1 MMFFFFFF
9 DEQGNPVKKSYK
21 SVSWDKAEKNKGEWS
36 ELYTLFKLL
45 ADQNLYPIEKSQ
57 IDGERLRL
65 PILSIMRYIDQEIG
79 VEYLITE
86 DSNINMNI
94 NNEEQRV
101 VEKSEFSYWAKQ
113 LFAEIS
119 SVKKKDASFAIPS
132 LNDFRDKTCC
142 PKVACVNRK
151 IADNCKDKSD
161 LYIVIHDTL
170 TGQTPKQGFSIKSE
184 IGSAPTL
191 VNASLLTN
199 FHYRLTKPLTQAQ
212 VDLVNNMNVKHGT
225 KFITDVTGRLAKIKE
240 LGSELR
246 FCGIRQNKNN
256 EDVFLE
262 NLILVDSFMPQIL
275 AWLLYTS
282 FSTGERR
289 IDKLT
294 EMITKAN
301 PMGFPMTVNTKHYE
315 AKVKRLLMDFALG
328 MLPSQP
334 WEATDLASGVLV
346 VKPSGNIDCYHV
358 LYKDTLEE
366 YLYHD
371 LKFETASATRHDF
384 ASIKT
389 DSHGNQYF
397 TLNLQLRFIH

>member
-1 MMFFFFFF
+1 MFFFFFF

-21 SVSWDKAEKNKGEWS
+21 SVPWDKPEKNKGEWS

-45 ADQNLYPIEKSQ
+45 ADQNLYPIENNQ
-57 IDGERLRL
+57 IEGERLRL

-79 VEYLITE
+79 VEYFIME

-101 VEKSEFSYWAKQ
+101 VEKSEFSHWAKQ
-113 LFAEIS
+113 LFAEMS
-119 SVKKKDASFAIPS
+119 SIKKKDASFAIPS

-151 IADNCKDKSD
+151 IAENCKDKSD

-199 FHYRLTKPLTQAQ
+199 FHYRLTKPLTKEQ
-212 VDLVNNMNVKHGT
+212 VEFVNNMKVKQGS
-225 KFITDVTGRLAKIKE
+225 KQVTDVIGRLSKIKE
-240 LGSELR
+240 FGAELQ
-246 FCGIRQNKNN
+246 FCGIQPNKNN
-256 EDVFLE
+256 ENVFLE
-262 NLILVDSFMPQIL
+262 NLILVDSCMPQIL

-282 FSTGERR
+282 FSTGERKL
-289 IDKLT
+289 DKLT
-294 EMITKAN
+294 EMITEAN

-328 MLPSQP
+328 MLPGQP

-346 VKPSGNIDCYHV
+346 VKPSGDIDCYHV

-366 YLYHD
+366 YLFHD
-371 LKFETASATRHDF
+371 LKFETASASRHEF
-384 ASIKT
+384 ASIEF
-389 DSHGNQYF
+389 DSNGNQYF
-397 TLNLQLRFIH
+397 TLNFQLRFIQ

>member
-1 MMFFFFFF
+1 
-9 DEQGNPVKKSYK
+9 
-21 SVSWDKAEKNKGEWS
+21 
-36 ELYTLFKLL
+36 
-45 ADQNLYPIEKSQ
+45 
-57 IDGERLRL
+57 
-65 PILSIMRYIDQEIG
+65 MRYIDQEIG

-246 FCGIRQNKNN
+246 FCGIQQNKNN

-294 EMITKAN
+294 EMITEAN

-328 MLPSQP
+328 MLPGQP
-334 WEATDLASGVLV
+334 WEQADLASGVLV

>member
-1 MMFFFFFF
+1 MFFFFFF

-21 SVSWDKAEKNKGEWS
+21 SVPWDKPEKNKGEWS

-45 ADQNLYPIEKSQ
+45 ADQNLYPIENNQ
-57 IDGERLRL
+57 IEGERLRL

-79 VEYLITE
+79 VEYFIME

-101 VEKSEFSYWAKQ
+101 VEKSEFSHWAKQ
-113 LFAEIS
+113 LFAEMS
-119 SVKKKDASFAIPS
+119 SIKKKDASFAIPS

-151 IADNCKDKSD
+151 IAENCKDKSD

-170 TGQTPKQGFSIKSE
+170 TGQTPKQGFRIKSE

-199 FHYRLTKPLTQAQ
+199 FHYRLTKPLTKEQ
-212 VDLVNNMNVKHGT
+212 VEFVNNMKVKQGS
-225 KFITDVTGRLAKIKE
+225 KQVTDVIGRLSKIKE
-240 LGSELR
+240 FGAELQ
-246 FCGIRQNKNN
+246 FCGIQPNKNN
-256 EDVFLE
+256 ENVFLE
-262 NLILVDSFMPQIL
+262 NLILVDSCMPQIL

-282 FSTGERR
+282 FSTGERKL
-289 IDKLT
+289 DKLT
-294 EMITKAN
+294 EMITEAN

-328 MLPSQP
+328 MLPGQP

-346 VKPSGNIDCYHV
+346 VKPSGDIDCYHV

-366 YLYHD
+366 YLFHD
-371 LKFETASATRHDF
+371 LKFETASASRHEF
-384 ASIKT
+384 ASIEF
-389 DSHGNQYF
+389 DSNGNQYF
-397 TLNLQLRFIH
+397 TLNFQLRFIQ

>member
-1 MMFFFFFF
+1 MFFFFFF

-21 SVSWDKAEKNKGEWS
+21 SVPWDKPEKNKGEWS

-45 ADQNLYPIEKSQ
+45 ADQNLYPIENNQ
-57 IDGERLRL
+57 IEGERLRL

-79 VEYLITE
+79 VEYFIME

-101 VEKSEFSYWAKQ
+101 VEKSEFSHWAKQ
-113 LFAEIS
+113 LFAEMS
-119 SVKKKDASFAIPS
+119 SIKKKDASFAIPS

-151 IADNCKDKSD
+151 IAENCKDKSD

-199 FHYRLTKPLTQAQ
+199 FHYRLTKPLTKEQ
-212 VDLVNNMNVKHGT
+212 VEFVNNMKVKQGS
-225 KFITDVTGRLAKIKE
+225 KQVTDVMGRLSKIKE
-240 LGSELR
+240 FGAELQ
-246 FCGIRQNKNN
+246 FCGIQPNKNN
-256 EDVFLE
+256 ENVFLE
-262 NLILVDSFMPQIL
+262 NLILVDSCMPQIL

-282 FSTGERR
+282 FSTGERKL
-289 IDKLT
+289 DKLT
-294 EMITKAN
+294 EMITEAN

-328 MLPSQP
+328 MLPGQP

-346 VKPSGNIDCYHV
+346 VKPSGDIDCYHV

-366 YLYHD
+366 YLFHD
-371 LKFETASATRHDF
+371 LKFETASASRHEF
-384 ASIKT
+384 ASIEI
-389 DSHGNQYF
+389 DSKGNQYF
-397 TLNLQLRFIH
+397 ALNLQIRFIQ

>member
-1 MMFFFFFF
+1 MFFFFFF

-21 SVSWDKAEKNKGEWS
+21 SVPWDKPEKNKGEWS

-45 ADQNLYPIEKSQ
+45 ADQNLYPIENNQ
-57 IDGERLRL
+57 IEGERLRL

-79 VEYLITE
+79 VEYFIME

-101 VEKSEFSYWAKQ
+101 VEKSEFSHWAKQ
-113 LFAEIS
+113 LFAEMS
-119 SVKKKDASFAIPS
+119 SIKKKDASFAIPS
-132 LNDFRDKTCC
+132 LNDFRVKTCC

-151 IADNCKDKSD
+151 IAENCKDKSD

-199 FHYRLTKPLTQAQ
+199 FHYRLTKPLTKEQ
-212 VDLVNNMNVKHGT
+212 VEFVNNMKVKQGS
-225 KFITDVTGRLAKIKE
+225 KQVTDVMGRLSKIKE
-240 LGSELR
+240 FGAELQ
-246 FCGIRQNKNN
+246 FCGIQPNKNN
-256 EDVFLE
+256 ENVFLE
-262 NLILVDSFMPQIL
+262 NLILVDSCMPQIL

-282 FSTGERR
+282 FSTGERKL
-289 IDKLT
+289 DKLT
-294 EMITKAN
+294 EMITEAN

-328 MLPSQP
+328 MLPGQP

-346 VKPSGNIDCYHV
+346 VKPSGDIDCYHV

-366 YLYHD
+366 YLFHD
-371 LKFETASATRHDF
+371 LKFETASASRHEF
-384 ASIKT
+384 ASIEI
-389 DSHGNQYF
+389 DSKGNQYF
-397 TLNLQLRFIH
+397 ALNLQIRFIQ

>member
-1 MMFFFFFF
+1 MFFFFFF

-21 SVSWDKAEKNKGEWS
+21 SVPWDKPEKNKGEWS

-45 ADQNLYPIEKSQ
+45 ADQNLHPIENNQ
-57 IDGERLRL
+57 IEGERLRL

-79 VEYLITE
+79 VEYFIME

-101 VEKSEFSYWAKQ
+101 VEKSEFSHWAKQ
-113 LFAEIS
+113 LFAEMS
-119 SVKKKDASFAIPS
+119 SIKKKDASFAIPS

-151 IADNCKDKSD
+151 IAENCKDKSD

-199 FHYRLTKPLTQAQ
+199 FHYRLTKPLTKEQ
-212 VDLVNNMNVKHGT
+212 VEFVNNMKVKQGS
-225 KFITDVTGRLAKIKE
+225 KQVTDVMGRLSKIKE
-240 LGSELR
+240 FGAELQ
-246 FCGIRQNKNN
+246 FCGIQPNKNN
-256 EDVFLE
+256 ENVFLE
-262 NLILVDSFMPQIL
+262 NLILVDSCMPQIL

-282 FSTGERR
+282 FSTGERKL
-289 IDKLT
+289 DKLT
-294 EMITKAN
+294 EMITEAN

-328 MLPSQP
+328 MLPGQP
-334 WEATDLASGVLV
+334 WEATDLASGILV
-346 VKPSGNIDCYHV
+346 VKPSGDIDCYHV

-366 YLYHD
+366 YLFHD
-371 LKFETASATRHDF
+371 LKFETASASRHEF
-384 ASIKT
+384 ASIEI
-389 DSHGNQYF
+389 DSKGNQYF
-397 TLNLQLRFIH
+397 ALNLQIRFIQ

>member
-1 MMFFFFFF
+1 MFFFFFF

-21 SVSWDKAEKNKGEWS
+21 SVPWDKPEKNKGEWS

-45 ADQNLYPIEKSQ
+45 ADQNLYPIENNQ
-57 IDGERLRL
+57 IEGERLRL

-79 VEYLITE
+79 VEYFIME

-101 VEKSEFSYWAKQ
+101 VEKSEFSHWAKQ
-113 LFAEIS
+113 LFAEMS
-119 SVKKKDASFAIPS
+119 SIKKKDASFAIPS

-151 IADNCKDKSD
+151 IAENCKDKSD

-199 FHYRLTKPLTQAQ
+199 FHYRLTKPLTKEQ
-212 VDLVNNMNVKHGT
+212 VEFVNNMKVKQGS
-225 KFITDVTGRLAKIKE
+225 KQVTDVMGRLSKIKE
-240 LGSELR
+240 FGAELQ
-246 FCGIRQNKNN
+246 FCGIQPNKNN
-256 EDVFLE
+256 ENVFLE
-262 NLILVDSFMPQIL
+262 NLILVDSCMPQIL

-282 FSTGERR
+282 FSTGERKL
-289 IDKLT
+289 DKLT
-294 EMITKAN
+294 EMITEAN

-315 AKVKRLLMDFALG
+315 AKVKRLLLDFALG
-328 MLPSQP
+328 MLPGQP

-346 VKPSGNIDCYHV
+346 VKPSGDIDCYHV

-366 YLYHD
+366 YLFHD
-371 LKFETASATRHDF
+371 LKFETASASRHEF
-384 ASIKT
+384 ASIEI
-389 DSHGNQYF
+389 DSKGNQNF
-397 TLNLQLRFIH
+397 ALNLQIRFIQ

>member
-1 MMFFFFFF
+1 MFFFFFF

-21 SVSWDKAEKNKGEWS
+21 SVPWDKPEKNKGEWS

-45 ADQNLYPIEKSQ
+45 ADQNLYPIENNQ
-57 IDGERLRL
+57 VEGERLRL

-79 VEYLITE
+79 VEYFIME

-101 VEKSEFSYWAKQ
+101 VEKSEFSHWAKQ
-113 LFAEIS
+113 LFAEMS
-119 SVKKKDASFAIPS
+119 SIKKKDASFAIPS

-151 IADNCKDKSD
+151 IAENCKDKSD

-199 FHYRLTKPLTQAQ
+199 FHYRLTKPLTKEQ
-212 VDLVNNMNVKHGT
+212 VEFVNNMKVKQGS
-225 KFITDVTGRLAKIKE
+225 KQVTDVMGRLSKIKE
-240 LGSELR
+240 FGAELQ
-246 FCGIRQNKNN
+246 FCGIQPNKNN
-256 EDVFLE
+256 ENVFLE
-262 NLILVDSFMPQIL
+262 NLILVDSCMPQIL

-282 FSTGERR
+282 FSTGERKL
-289 IDKLT
+289 DKLT
-294 EMITKAN
+294 EMITEAN

-328 MLPSQP
+328 MLPGQP

-346 VKPSGNIDCYHV
+346 VKPSGDIDCYHV

-366 YLYHD
+366 YLFHD
-371 LKFETASATRHDF
+371 LKFETASASRHEF
-384 ASIKT
+384 ASIEI
-389 DSHGNQYF
+389 DSKGNQNF
-397 TLNLQLRFIH
+397 ALNLQIRFIQ

>member
-1 MMFFFFFF
+1 MFFFFFF

-21 SVSWDKAEKNKGEWS
+21 SVPWDKPEKNKGEWS

-45 ADQNLYPIEKSQ
+45 ADQNLYPIENNQ
-57 IDGERLRL
+57 IEGERLRL

-79 VEYLITE
+79 VEYFIME

-101 VEKSEFSYWAKQ
+101 VEKSEFSHWAKQ
-113 LFAEIS
+113 LFAEMS
-119 SVKKKDASFAIPS
+119 SIKKKDASFAIPS

-151 IADNCKDKSD
+151 IAENCKDKSD

-199 FHYRLTKPLTQAQ
+199 FHYRLTKPLTKEQ
-212 VDLVNNMNVKHGT
+212 VEFVNNMKVKQGS
-225 KFITDVTGRLAKIKE
+225 KQVTDVMGRLSKIKE
-240 LGSELR
+240 FGAELQ
-246 FCGIRQNKNN
+246 FCGIQPNKNN
-256 EDVFLE
+256 ENVFLE
-262 NLILVDSFMPQIL
+262 NLILVDSCMPQIL

-282 FSTGERR
+282 FSTGERKF
-289 IDKLT
+289 DKLT
-294 EMITKAN
+294 EMITEAN

-328 MLPSQP
+328 MLPGQP

-346 VKPSGNIDCYHV
+346 VKPSGDIDCYHV

-366 YLYHD
+366 YLFHD
-371 LKFETASATRHDF
+371 LKFETASASRHEF
-384 ASIKT
+384 ASIEF
-389 DSHGNQYF
+389 DSKGNQYF
-397 TLNLQLRFIH
+397 ALNLQIRFIQ

>member
-1 MMFFFFFF
+1 MFFFFFF

-21 SVSWDKAEKNKGEWS
+21 SVSWDKPEKNKGEWS

-45 ADQNLYPIEKSQ
+45 ADQNLYPIEKHQ
-57 IDGERLRL
+57 VEGERMRL
-65 PILSIMRYIDQEIG
+65 PILSIMRYIDQDIN
-79 VEYLITE
+79 VEYSIME

-94 NNEEQRV
+94 NSEEQRV
-101 VEKSEFSYWAKQ
+101 IEKSEFSYWAKQ
-113 LFAEIS
+113 LFAEMS
-119 SVKKKDASFAIPS
+119 SIKKKDASFAIPS
-132 LNDFRDKTCC
+132 LNEFRDKSCC

-199 FHYRLTKPLTQAQ
+199 FHYRLTKTLTKEQIEF
-212 VDLVNNMNVKHGT
+212 VNNMKVKQGS
-225 KFITDVTGRLAKIKE
+225 KLVTDVMGRLAKIKE
-240 LGSELR
+240 FGAELQ
-246 FCGIRQNKNN
+246 FFGIQSNKNHEN
-256 EDVFLE
+256 VFME
-262 NLILVDSFMPQIL
+262 NLILVDSYMPQIL

-289 IDKLT
+289 LDKLT
-294 EMITKAN
+294 EMMSEAN
-301 PMGFPMTVNTKHYE
+301 PMRFPMTVNTKHYE

-328 MLPSQP
+328 MLPGQP
-334 WEATDLASGVLV
+334 WEAANLASGVLV
-346 VKPSGNIDCYHV
+346 VKPSGDIDCYHV

-371 LKFETASATRHDF
+371 LKFETASASRHEF
-384 ASIKT
+384 ANITT
-389 DSHGNQYF
+389 DEQGNQYF
-397 TLNLQLRFIH
+397 TLNLQIRFIH

>member
-1 MMFFFFFF
+1 MFFFFFF

-21 SVSWDKAEKNKGEWS
+21 SVPWDKPEKNKGEWS

-45 ADQNLYPIEKSQ
+45 ADQNLYPIENNQ
-57 IDGERLRL
+57 IEGERLRL

-79 VEYLITE
+79 VEYFIME

-101 VEKSEFSYWAKQ
+101 VEKSEFSHWAKQ
-113 LFAEIS
+113 LFAEMS
-119 SVKKKDASFAIPS
+119 SIKKKDASFAIPS

-151 IADNCKDKSD
+151 IAENCKDKSD

-199 FHYRLTKPLTQAQ
+199 FHYRLTKPLTKEQ
-212 VDLVNNMNVKHGT
+212 VEFVNNMKVKQGS
-225 KFITDVTGRLAKIKE
+225 KQVTDVIGRLSKIKE
-240 LGSELR
+240 FGAELQ
-246 FCGIRQNKNN
+246 FCGIQPNKNN
-256 EDVFLE
+256 ENVFLE
-262 NLILVDSFMPQIL
+262 NLILVDSCMPQIL

-282 FSTGERR
+282 FSTGERKL
-289 IDKLT
+289 DKLT
-294 EMITKAN
+294 EMITEAN

-328 MLPSQP
+328 MLPGQP

-346 VKPSGNIDCYHV
+346 VKPSGDIDCYHV

-366 YLYHD
+366 YLFHD
-371 LKFETASATRHDF
+371 LKFETASASRHEF
-384 ASIKT
+384 ASIEI
-389 DSHGNQYF
+389 DSKGNQYF
-397 TLNLQLRFIH
+397 ALNLQIRFIQ

>member
-1 MMFFFFFF
+1 MFFFFFS

-21 SVSWDKAEKNKGEWS
+21 SVSWDKPEKNKGEWS

-45 ADQNLYPIEKSQ
+45 ADQNLYPIKKDQAE
-57 IDGERLRL
+57 GERLRL
-65 PILSIMRYIDQEIG
+65 PILSVMRYIDQEIG
-79 VEYLITE
+79 VEYFIME

-94 NNEEQRV
+94 NNEEQRTI
-101 VEKSEFSYWAKQ
+101 EKSEFSYWAKH
-113 LFAEIS
+113 LFAAMS
-119 SVKKKDASFAIPS
+119 SIKKKDASFAISS
-132 LNDFRDKTCC
+132 LNDFRDKSCC

-151 IADNCKDKSD
+151 IAENCKDKSD

-199 FHYRLTKPLTQAQ
+199 FHYRLTKPLTKDQIE
-212 VDLVNNMNVKHGT
+212 LVNNMKVKQGP
-225 KFITDVTGRLAKIKE
+225 KLVTDVMGRLSKIKE
-240 LGSELR
+240 FGSDLK
-246 FCGIRQNKNN
+246 FCGIQQNKNN
-256 EDVFLE
+256 ENVFLE
-262 NLILVDSFMPQIL
+262 NLILVDSCMPQIL

-294 EMITKAN
+294 EMITEAN
-301 PMGFPMTVNTKHYE
+301 PIGFPMTVNTKHYE

-334 WEATDLASGVLV
+334 WEATDLASGMLV
-346 VKPSGNIDCYHV
+346 VRSSGNIDCYHV

-371 LKFETASATRHDF
+371 LKFETASASRHEF

-389 DSHGNQYF
+389 DSDGNQF
-397 TLNLQLRFIH
+397 FALNLQLRFIQ

>member
-1 MMFFFFFF
+1 MFFFFF
-9 DEQGNPVKKSYK
+9 DDKQVKPVKKSYK
-21 SVSWDKAEKNKGEWS
+21 SVSWDKPEKNKGEWS

-45 ADQNLYPIEKSQ
+45 ADQNLYPIEKNQ
-57 IDGERLRL
+57 VEEERLRL
-65 PILSIMRYIDQEIG
+65 PVLSIMRYIDQEIG
-79 VEYLITE
+79 VEYFIMK

-94 NNEEQRV
+94 NNEEQRIID
-101 VEKSEFSYWAKQ
+101 KSEFSYWAKQ
-113 LFAEIS
+113 LFTEM
-119 SVKKKDASFAIPS
+119 SVIKKKDASFAIPS
-132 LNDFRDKTCC
+132 LNDFRDKSCC
-142 PKVACVNRK
+142 PKVACVNKK
-151 IADNCKDKSD
+151 IADNCNDKSD

-184 IGSAPTL
+184 IGCAPTL

-199 FHYRLTKPLTQAQ
+199 FHYRLTNPLTEEQIE
-212 VDLVNNMNVKHGT
+212 VVNNIKVKHGS
-225 KFITDVTGRLAKIKE
+225 KLITDVMGRLSKIKE
-240 LGSELR
+240 FGSDLQ
-246 FCGIRQNKNN
+246 FCGIQPNKNN
-256 EDVFLE
+256 EKVFLE
-262 NLILVDSFMPQIL
+262 NLILVDSCMPQIL
-275 AWLLYTS
+275 AWLLFTS

-294 EMITKAN
+294 EMITEVN

-328 MLPSQP
+328 MLPGQP

-346 VKPSGNIDCYHV
+346 VKPSGDIDCYHV

-371 LKFETASATRHDF
+371 LKFETASATRHEF

-389 DSHGNQYF
+389 DSEGNQYF
-397 TLNLQLRFIH
+397 SLNLQIRFIQ

>member
-1 MMFFFFFF
+1 MFFFFFF

-21 SVSWDKAEKNKGEWS
+21 SVPWDKPEKNKGEWS

-45 ADQNLYPIEKSQ
+45 ADQNLYPIENNQ
-57 IDGERLRL
+57 VEGERLRL

-79 VEYLITE
+79 VEYFIME

-101 VEKSEFSYWAKQ
+101 VEKSEFSHWAKQ
-113 LFAEIS
+113 LFAEMS
-119 SVKKKDASFAIPS
+119 SIKKKDASFAIPS

-151 IADNCKDKSD
+151 IAENCKDKSD

-199 FHYRLTKPLTQAQ
+199 FHYRLTKPLTKEQ
-212 VDLVNNMNVKHGT
+212 VEFVNNMKVKQGS
-225 KFITDVTGRLAKIKE
+225 KQVTDVMGRLSKIKE
-240 LGSELR
+240 FGAELQ
-246 FCGIRQNKNN
+246 FCGIQPNKNN
-256 EDVFLE
+256 ENVFLE
-262 NLILVDSFMPQIL
+262 NLILVDSCMPQIL

-282 FSTGERR
+282 FSTGERKL
-289 IDKLT
+289 DKLT
-294 EMITKAN
+294 EMITEAN

-328 MLPSQP
+328 MLPGQP

-346 VKPSGNIDCYHV
+346 VKPSGDIDCYHV

-366 YLYHD
+366 YLFHD
-371 LKFETASATRHDF
+371 LKFETASASRHEF
-384 ASIKT
+384 ASIEI
-389 DSHGNQYF
+389 DSKGNQYF
-397 TLNLQLRFIH
+397 ALNLQIRFIQ

>member
-1 MMFFFFFF
+1 MFFYFFF
-9 DEQGNPVKKSYK
+9 DEQDFPAKKSYK
-21 SVSWDKAEKNKGEWS
+21 SVTWDKPEKNKGEWS

-45 ADQNLYPIEKSQ
+45 SDQNLYPIEKNQTDS
-57 IDGERLRL
+57 ERLRL

-79 VEYLITE
+79 VEYLIME
-86 DSNINMNI
+86 DSNINLNI
-94 NNEEQRV
+94 NNEEQRIIA
-101 VEKSEFSYWAKQ
+101 KSDFSQWASH
-113 LFAEIS
+113 LFKEMS
-119 SVKKKDASFAIPS
+119 SIKKKDASFAIPS
-132 LNDFRDKTCC
+132 LNEFRQECCC

-199 FHYRLTKPLTQAQ
+199 FHYRLTRSLTKEQIEF
-212 VDLVNNMNVKHGT
+212 VNNMKVKQGP
-225 KFITDVTGRLAKIKE
+225 KLITDVMGRLSKIKE
-240 LGSELR
+240 FGSELH
-246 FCGIRQNKNN
+246 FCGIQPNKNN
-256 EDVFLE
+256 ENVFLE
-262 NLILVDSFMPQIL
+262 NLILVDSCMPQIL

-294 EMITKAN
+294 DMITEAN
-301 PMGFPMTVNTKHYE
+301 PMGFPMTVNTKLYE

-328 MLPSQP
+328 MLPGQP

-366 YLYHD
+366 YLFHD
-371 LKFETASATRHDF
+371 LKFETASASRHEF
-384 ASIKT
+384 ASITT
-389 DSHGNQYF
+389 DANGNQYF
-397 TLNLQLRFIH
+397 TLNLQIRFIQ

>member
-1 MMFFFFFF
+1 MAHLNKSFVCDGMGRECNLAF
-9 DEQGNPVKKSYK
+9 DFRQTDLTPTTNI
-21 SVSWDKAEKNKGEWS
+21 KGEIDKEGIRKMPPRKWAR
-36 ELYTLFKLL
+36 LKG
-45 ADQNLYPIEKSQ
+45 YPDKF
-57 IDGERLRL
+57 
-65 PILSIMRYIDQEIG
+65 
-79 VEYLITE
+79 
-86 DSNINMNI
+86 NI
-94 NNEEQRV
+94 V
-101 VEKSEFSYWAKQ
+101 V
-113 LFAEIS
+113 
-119 SVKKKDASFAIPS
+119 
-132 LNDFRDKTCC
+132 
-142 PKVACVNRK
+142 
-151 IADNCKDKSD
+151 
-161 LYIVIHDTL
+161 
-170 TGQTPKQGFSIKSE
+170 
-184 IGSAPTL
+184 APTL
-191 VNASLLTN
+191 VKASLLTN

-212 VDLVNNMNVKHGT
+212 VDLVNNMNVKHGN

-246 FCGIRQNKNN
+246 FCGIQQNKNN

-301 PMGFPMTVNTKHYE
+301 PMKFPMTVNTKHYE

-389 DSHGNQYF
+389 DSNGNQYF
-397 TLNLQLRFIH
+397 TLNLQLRFIQ

>member
-1 MMFFFFFF
+1 MFFFFFF

-21 SVSWDKAEKNKGEWS
+21 SVPWDKPEKNKGEWS

-45 ADQNLYPIEKSQ
+45 ADQNLYPIENNQ
-57 IDGERLRL
+57 IEGERLRL

-79 VEYLITE
+79 VEYFIME

-101 VEKSEFSYWAKQ
+101 VEKSEFSHWAKQ
-113 LFAEIS
+113 LFAEMS
-119 SVKKKDASFAIPS
+119 SIKKKDASFAIPS

-151 IADNCKDKSD
+151 IAENCKDKSD

-199 FHYRLTKPLTQAQ
+199 FHYRLTKPLTKEQ
-212 VDLVNNMNVKHGT
+212 VEFVNNMKVKQGS
-225 KFITDVTGRLAKIKE
+225 KQVTDVIGRLSKIKE
-240 LGSELR
+240 FGAELQ
-246 FCGIRQNKNN
+246 FCGIQPNKNN
-256 EDVFLE
+256 ENVFLE
-262 NLILVDSFMPQIL
+262 NLILVDSCMPQIL

-282 FSTGERR
+282 FSTGERKL
-289 IDKLT
+289 DKLT
-294 EMITKAN
+294 EMITEAN

-328 MLPSQP
+328 MLPGQP

-346 VKPSGNIDCYHV
+346 VKPSGDIDCYHV

-366 YLYHD
+366 YLFHD
-371 LKFETASATRHDF
+371 LKFETASASRHEF
-384 ASIKT
+384 ASIEF
-389 DSHGNQYF
+389 DSKGNQYF
-397 TLNLQLRFIH
+397 TLNFQLRFIQ

>member
-1 MMFFFFFF
+1 MFFFFFF

-21 SVSWDKAEKNKGEWS
+21 SVYWDKPEKNKGEWS

-45 ADQNLYPIEKSQ
+45 ADQNLYPIEKNQ

-79 VEYLITE
+79 VEYFIME

-101 VEKSEFSYWAKQ
+101 VEKSEFSHWAKQ
-113 LFAEIS
+113 LFAEMS
-119 SVKKKDASFAIPS
+119 SIKKKDASFAIPS
-132 LNDFRDKTCC
+132 LNDFRDKACC

-151 IADNCKDKSD
+151 IAENCKDKSD

-199 FHYRLTKPLTQAQ
+199 FHYSLSRPLTKEQIEY
-212 VDLVNNMNVKHGT
+212 VNNMKVKQGA
-225 KFITDVTGRLAKIKE
+225 KLVTDVMGRLSKLKE
-240 LGSELR
+240 FGAELQ
-246 FCGIRQNKNN
+246 FCGIQPNKNN
-256 EDVFLE
+256 ENVFLE
-262 NLILVDSFMPQIL
+262 NLILVDSCMPQIL

-282 FSTGERR
+282 FSTGERKL
-289 IDKLT
+289 DKLT
-294 EMITKAN
+294 DMITEAN

-328 MLPSQP
+328 MLPGQP

-346 VKPSGNIDCYHV
+346 VKPSGDIDCYHV
-358 LYKDTLEE
+358 LYKDALEE
-366 YLYHD
+366 YLFHD
-371 LKFETASATRHDF
+371 LKFETASASRHEF
-384 ASIKT
+384 ASIT
-389 DSHGNQYF
+389 ADDEGNQYF
-397 TLNLQLRFIH
+397 TLNLQIRFIQ

>member
-1 MMFFFFFF
+1 MFFFFFF

-21 SVSWDKAEKNKGEWS
+21 SVSWDKPEKNKGEWS

-45 ADQNLYPIEKSQ
+45 ADQNLYPIEKNQ
-57 IDGERLRL
+57 VEGERLRL

-79 VEYLITE
+79 VEYVIME

-101 VEKSEFSYWAKQ
+101 VKKSEFSHWAKQ
-113 LFAEIS
+113 LFEEMS
-119 SVKKKDASFAIPS
+119 SIKKNDASFAIPS
-132 LNDFRDKTCC
+132 LNVFRDKTCC

-199 FHYRLTKPLTQAQ
+199 FHYRLTIPLTDEQIEVVNKMKVQ
-212 VDLVNNMNVKHGT
+212 QGSKLV
-225 KFITDVTGRLAKIKE
+225 TDVKGRLSKIKE
-240 LGSELR
+240 FGSELK
-246 FCGIRQNKNN
+246 FYGIQPNKNN
-256 EDVFLE
+256 ENVFLE
-262 NLILVDSFMPQIL
+262 NLILVDSCMPQIL

-294 EMITKAN
+294 EMITEAN

-328 MLPSQP
+328 MLPGQP

-346 VKPSGNIDCYHV
+346 VKPSGDIDCYHV

-371 LKFETASATRHDF
+371 LKFETASASRHEF
-384 ASIKT
+384 ASITSDT
-389 DSHGNQYF
+389 DGNQYF
-397 TLNLQLRFIH
+397 TLNLQLRFIQ

>member
-1 MMFFFFFF
+1 MFFFFFF

-21 SVSWDKAEKNKGEWS
+21 SVPWDKPEKNKGEWS

-45 ADQNLYPIEKSQ
+45 ADQNLYPIENNQ
-57 IDGERLRL
+57 IEGERLRL

-79 VEYLITE
+79 VEYFIME

-101 VEKSEFSYWAKQ
+101 VEKSEFSHWAKQ
-113 LFAEIS
+113 LFAEMS
-119 SVKKKDASFAIPS
+119 SIKKKDASFAIPS

-151 IADNCKDKSD
+151 IAENCKDKSD

-199 FHYRLTKPLTQAQ
+199 FHYRLTKPLTKEQ
-212 VDLVNNMNVKHGT
+212 VEFVNNMKVKQGS
-225 KFITDVTGRLAKIKE
+225 KQVTDVMGRLSKIKE
-240 LGSELR
+240 FGAELQ
-246 FCGIRQNKNN
+246 FCGIQPNKNN
-256 EDVFLE
+256 ENVFLE
-262 NLILVDSFMPQIL
+262 NLILVDSCMPQIL

-282 FSTGERR
+282 FSTGERKL
-289 IDKLT
+289 DKLT
-294 EMITKAN
+294 EMITEAN

-315 AKVKRLLMDFALG
+315 AKVKRLLLDFALG
-328 MLPSQP
+328 MLPGQP

-346 VKPSGNIDCYHV
+346 VKPSGDIDCYHV

-366 YLYHD
+366 YLFHD
-371 LKFETASATRHDF
+371 LKFETASASRHEF
-384 ASIKT
+384 ASIEI
-389 DSHGNQYF
+389 DSKGNQYF
-397 TLNLQLRFIH
+397 ALNLQIRFIQ

>member
-1 MMFFFFFF
+1 MFFFFFF

-21 SVSWDKAEKNKGEWS
+21 SVSWDKPEKNKGEWS

-45 ADQNLYPIEKSQ
+45 ADQNLYPIEKNQ
-57 IDGERLRL
+57 VEGERLRL

-79 VEYLITE
+79 VEYFIME

-94 NNEEQRV
+94 NNEEQRII
-101 VEKSEFSYWAKQ
+101 EKSDFSYWARQ
-113 LFAEIS
+113 LFAEMS
-119 SVKKKDASFAIPS
+119 SITKKDASFAIPS
-132 LNDFRDKTCC
+132 LNDFRDKSCC

-151 IADNCKDKSD
+151 ISDNCKDKSD

-191 VNASLLTN
+191 VNASALTN
-199 FHYRLTKPLTQAQ
+199 FHYRLSKTLSKEQ
-212 VDLVNNMNVKHGT
+212 VEFVNNMKVKQGS
-225 KFITDVTGRLAKIKE
+225 KLVTDVMGRLSKIKE
-240 LGSELR
+240 FGAELQ
-246 FCGIRQNKNN
+246 FCGIQPNKNN
-256 EDVFLE
+256 ENVFLE
-262 NLILVDSFMPQIL
+262 NLILVDSSMPQIL

-282 FSTGERR
+282 FFSGERR
-289 IDKLT
+289 LDKLT

-328 MLPSQP
+328 MLPGQP

-346 VKPSGNIDCYHV
+346 VKPSGDIDCYHV

-371 LKFETASATRHDF
+371 LKFETASASRHEF
-384 ASIKT
+384 ASITT
-389 DSHGNQYF
+389 DDQGNQYF
-397 TLNLQLRFIH
+397 TLNLQIRFIH

>member
-1 MMFFFFFF
+1 MFFFFFF

-21 SVSWDKAEKNKGEWS
+21 SVSWDKPEKNKGEWS

-45 ADQNLYPIEKSQ
+45 ADQNLYPIEKNQ

-79 VEYLITE
+79 VEYFIME

-101 VEKSEFSYWAKQ
+101 VEKSEFSHWAKQ
-113 LFAEIS
+113 LFAEMS
-119 SVKKKDASFAIPS
+119 SIKKKDASFAIPS

-151 IADNCKDKSD
+151 IAENCKDKSD

-199 FHYRLTKPLTQAQ
+199 FHYRLSRPLTNEQIEY
-212 VDLVNNMNVKHGT
+212 VNNMKVKQGA
-225 KFITDVTGRLAKIKE
+225 KLVTDVMGRLSKIKE
-240 LGSELR
+240 FGAELQ
-246 FCGIRQNKNN
+246 FCGIQPNKNN
-256 EDVFLE
+256 ENVFLE
-262 NLILVDSFMPQIL
+262 NLILVDSCMPQIL

-282 FSTGERR
+282 FSTGERKL
-289 IDKLT
+289 DKLT
-294 EMITKAN
+294 EMITEAN

-328 MLPSQP
+328 MLP
-334 WEATDLASGVLV
+334 
-346 VKPSGNIDCYHV
+346 
-358 LYKDTLEE
+358 
-366 YLYHD
+366 
-371 LKFETASATRHDF
+371 
-384 ASIKT
+384 
-389 DSHGNQYF
+389 
-397 TLNLQLRFIH
+397 